1 MKISFIVPA
10 YNTSKTIERT
20 LESIINQEQ
29 TLLDYEIIV
38 VNDGSPDNIKEA
50 VLNYKDKIKYYEK
63 ENGGLSDARNY
74 GVKKSQGEYIIFVDS
89 DDYVSKT
96 LLKDIQDYVK
106 KGVDLIKWEPVIVD
120 EEEKVIKKC
129 SANSFDETSGENGFN
144 QLFGTD
150 PLMVCVWDYAIK
162 RDILIDFPV
171 GTFHEDFAVMP
182 LMILKAKSMVITGEN
197 EYYYVQTDDSIMR
210 GNDSEKQRK
219 RLEDTIVHFENLIDK
234 TQKMNIDKKT
244 KENVGIF
251 GANSLLVNI
260 PELDEENKKFFAD
273 EIKKRNISQYIKAR
287 NIKQL
292 IKKIVLMIKY

>member
-10 YNTSKTIERT
+10 YNTSKTIGRT

-29 TLLDYEIIV
+29 TSLDYEIIV

-120 EEEKVIKKC
+120 EKEKVIKEC
-129 SANSFDETSGENGFN
+129 NANSFDETSGENGFN

-150 PLMVCVWDYAIK
+150 PLMVCVWNYAIK
-162 RDILIDFPV
+162 KEILIDFPV
-171 GTFHEDFAVMP
+171 GMYHEDFAVMP
-182 LMILKAKSMVITGEN
+182 LMILKAKSMVITGKN

-219 RLEDTIVHFENLIDK
+219 RLEDILVHFDNLINK

-244 KENVGIF
+244 KENVGMF

-273 EIKKRNISQYIKAR
+273 ELKKRNISQYIKAR

-292 IKKIVLMIKY
+292 IKKIVLVIKY